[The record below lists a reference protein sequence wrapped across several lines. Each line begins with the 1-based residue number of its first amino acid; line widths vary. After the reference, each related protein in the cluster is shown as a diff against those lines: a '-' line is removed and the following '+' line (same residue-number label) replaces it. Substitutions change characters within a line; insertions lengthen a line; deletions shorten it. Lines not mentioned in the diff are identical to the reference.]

1 VGTLAAAE
9 NPWVFA
15 GLSFFAGL
23 VMAPALTIQSMLVAR
38 IASQAHSA
46 EAFTWSS
53 TGLLSG
59 VGLGMAAGG
68 WVIERWGWS
77 WTFGLACAAALGA
90 SVAAPALQLRD

>member
-1 VGTLAAAE
+1 VE
-9 NPWVFA
+9 SPWVFA
-15 GLSFFAGL
+15 GLSLFAGL

-38 IASQAHSA
+38 IAIQAHSA

-68 WVIERWGWS
+68 WVIERWGWN
-77 WTFGLACAAALGA
+77 WTFGLACTAALCA
-90 SVAAPALQLRD
+90 STTALALRLRD